1 MLLGALRTFTDSM
14 FSRLIHATC
23 DKSFETE
30 EFLSGARH
38 AIETVVNLQE
48 RYDPAMNIAP
58 SAAEEQN
65 EAKMQKEVEEDRME
79 EVDRVGDEAFA
90 ELITPLGVT
99 AMREMYA
106 DYDAEDLRRV
116 FRYEHIDDV
125 SVHEGGSVNSLSLA
139 PFNRASSGAWRTRP
153 MRSEDAS
160 VSSYHSMMADEAIGL
175 LDIVPLHGNI
185 SDFAGAWLTISVRV
199 EGLARI
205 SFLNKK
211 TKKTL
216 YEGLDDTPRVWTF
229 IRGPLPSTL
238 PAPSLRGMDWKL
250 LFAPLHSSPTLRF
263 YGVQFG
269 SSSGGRNV

>member
-1 MLLGALRTFTDSM
+1 MLLGALRSFSDSM
-14 FSRLIHATC
+14 FSRLIRATC
-23 DKSFETE
+23 DESFETE

-38 AIETVVNLQE
+38 AIETVVELQE
-48 RYDPAMNIAP
+48 RYDPAMTTTA
-58 SAAEEQN
+58 SRGAGEQEETK
-65 EAKMQKEVEEDRME
+65 EEKEVEEDHS
-79 EVDRVGDEAFA
+79 DLVGDEAFA
-90 ELITPLGVT
+90 ELISPLGVT

-116 FRYEHIDDV
+116 FRYEYIDDM
-125 SVHEGGSVNSLSLA
+125 SVHESGSVNSLSLA

-153 MRSEDAS
+153 MHSEDAS

-185 SDFAGAWLTISVRV
+185 SDFAGAWLAISVRV

-238 PAPSLRGMDWKL
+238 PAPSLGDMDWKL

-263 YGVQFG
+263 YGVKFG
-269 SSSGGRNV
+269 SR